1 MIKKE
6 FYESFDIPKNTAFV
20 DIETSGLSP
29 INDDILII
37 SIAKFFD
44 DKKVKILQIISQND
58 EKEVLIEFLTSIIG
72 IYEIY
77 SFNGYEFEEKFIN
90 QKLQKY
96 DIYYDLG
103 NINFIFIKNILKN
116 YSNFIN
122 LKHFSRQAVENHFNV
137 ERDRYYDMKLLIKD
151 MKKKS
156 LNPSESF
163 INHNIDEIHTL
174 LQLYKK
180 IYDFQYSNKAVINN
194 THLYIYNFEISK
206 QLTKLYFKSDK
217 KYKFSNFFMQNGE
230 KLIIFQNN
238 IQLEIFTKT
247 LYEQNDSIIL
257 YETENEY
264 IPIFIKNDI
273 IYKNIYYILSIYLKY
288 IK

>member
-6 FYESFDIPKNTAFV
+6 FFESFDIPKNTAFV

-29 INDDILII
+29 INDNILII

-58 EKEVLIEFLTSIIG
+58 EKEILIEFLTSIIG

-90 QKLQKY
+90 QKLKKY

-103 NINFIFIKNILKN
+103 NINFISIKNILKN

-122 LKHFSRQAVENHFNV
+122 LKYFSRQAVENHFNI

-151 MKKKS
+151 MKKNS
-156 LNPSESF
+156 FNASENL

-180 IYDFQYSNKAVINN
+180 IYEFQYSNKAVIND
-194 THLYIYNFEISK
+194 THFYIYNFEISE

-273 IYKNIYYILSIYLKY
+273 IYKNIYYILSIYSKY
-288 IK
+288 IR